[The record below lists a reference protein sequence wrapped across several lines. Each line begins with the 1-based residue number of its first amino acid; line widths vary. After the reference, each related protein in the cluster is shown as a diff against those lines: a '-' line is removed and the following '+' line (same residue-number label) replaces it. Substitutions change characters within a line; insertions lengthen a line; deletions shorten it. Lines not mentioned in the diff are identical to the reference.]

1 MPHAGMSIDVTPG
14 TKTQVARQVSETRIV
29 LKGLEDSDLR
39 ALTQPCTEYCQFCWT
54 VKHHGEEGTVT
65 MPDTFEEQGKYVR
78 STPVHR
84 TQGSLSQRYGH
95 AQCKGN
101 KPTPTGLRRIAVLPE
116 LRKKP
121 GGLRTRFLRPGP
133 RQALEYN

>member
-1 MPHAGMSIDVTPG
+1 MPHAGKSIDVTPG

-39 ALTQPCTEYCQFCWT
+39 ALTRPCTEYCPFCWT
-54 VKHHGEEGTVT
+54 VKHYGEEGTAT

-84 TQGSLSQRYGH
+84 AQGSL
-95 AQCKGN
+95 AE
-101 KPTPTGLRRIAVLPE
+101 V
-116 LRKKP
+116 
-121 GGLRTRFLRPGP
+121 
-133 RQALEYN
+133 